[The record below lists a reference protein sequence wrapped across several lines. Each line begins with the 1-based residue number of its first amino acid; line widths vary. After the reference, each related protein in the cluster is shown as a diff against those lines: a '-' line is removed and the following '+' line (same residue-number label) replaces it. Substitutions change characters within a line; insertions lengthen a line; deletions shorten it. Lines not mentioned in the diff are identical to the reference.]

1 MRRRTW
7 RRSAART
14 RFGRSITASF
24 AASIAAA
31 CRSLPRRIVGAAA
44 SFFVCSARE
53 SMIEVVRASS
63 SARSRKSSSNLQG
76 RRRDQ
81 RAPSSSF
88 GIPAPLATSQ
98 PAWSSPP
105 AALHTRPASRS
116 LLNCRWRSSC
126 QTSGLRGDS
135 NISTAA
141 AAAAASAEARQRAAL
156 SSAEL
161 RVRAAPS

>member
-1 MRRRTW
+1 MRRRRW

-63 SARSRKSSSNLQG
+63 SARSRKSSSNLQ
-76 RRRDQ
+76 RWRRDQ
-81 RAPSSSF
+81 RA
-88 GIPAPLATSQ
+88 
-98 PAWSSPP
+98 
-105 AALHTRPASRS
+105 
-116 LLNCRWRSSC
+116 
-126 QTSGLRGDS
+126 
-135 NISTAA
+135 
-141 AAAAASAEARQRAAL
+141 AASAFQRRWLHRARLVVAACGTAPAACFASEL
-156 SSAEL
+156 NYHRCSASPNRHSSRRVKYFCGL
-161 RVRAAPS
+161 RRLRRVRRHGSEQR